1 MGAAGFFSTGR
12 PTLHKQL
19 PTLRRYAIERRGGCK
34 EDYLLILLVDDSNSG
49 GGDGGGGGGDSS
61 SSGAVAITA
70 TTVTSG
76 GGCGGSID
84 CREREERGQ
93 KRKGRMPFISSGL
106 VGSHVVGA
114 APCDTSITG
123 QPACNVGPTSYLNV
137 LASCVCFCRE
147 HQPCTVRFLLPPL
160 PSSPPPLLLL
170 LPSLLLPPPS
180 SPLPTTT
187 TSTIIPATVTTTITT
202 TTTTTTVLLSSSST
216 PYLPTYV
223 LVPPCCMT
231 GYIRD
236 RHCIPMD
243 SNIFIITGLNVQLTT
258 SGHNFTSL

>member
-19 PTLRRYAIERRGGCK
+19 PTLRRYAIERREGCK
-34 EDYLLILLVDDSNSG
+34 EDYLLILLVDDANSG
-49 GGDGGGGGGDSS
+49 GGGGGGGGGGDSS

-76 GGCGGSID
+76 GGCDGGID
-84 CREREERGQ
+84 YREREERGQ

-160 PSSPPPLLLL
+160 PSLPPPPPPPPLLLL
-170 LPSLLLPPPS
+170 LPSLLPPPPS
-180 SPLPTTT
+180 SSPLLTTT
-187 TSTIIPATVTTTITT
+187 TTTTIIPATV

-216 PYLPTYV
+216 T
-223 LVPPCCMT
+223 
-231 GYIRD
+231 
-236 RHCIPMD
+236 
-243 SNIFIITGLNVQLTT
+243 NIFVIAGLNVQLTT
-258 SGHNFTSL
+258 SGHTFTSL